1 MRSWLGCGA
10 AALVVAVAGQACG
23 ATLYFKAHLAGAGEV
38 PATTSVGQG
47 DLSAQVDTDTRVF
60 RYKATYRG
68 LTGEATG
75 AHFHGPARPGEN
87 APMIV
92 MVSDPSS
99 PISGEAVLTGA
110 QISDLRKGLWYFNV
124 HTAANPGGE
133 IRGQLNQD
141 HSVRTQ
147 PPPPQ
152 QQEQPDLPF
161 DARQR
166 PSALSAR

>member
-1 MRSWLGCGA
+1 
-10 AALVVAVAGQACG
+10 
-23 ATLYFKAHLAGAGEV
+23 
-38 PATTSVGQG
+38 
-47 DLSAQVDTDTRVF
+47 
-60 RYKATYRG
+60 
-68 LTGEATG
+68 
-75 AHFHGPARPGEN
+75 
-87 APMIV
+87 MIV

-161 DARQR
+161 DERQR